1 MNGLK
6 YLTAFVLPVV
16 TFCSLWWPEHLAF
29 AGVVYSFGF
38 IPLVE
43 MILPPIRGNHSEE
56 SEPSLLANRLY
67 DWLLYATAPA
77 QWGLLGLFL
86 YRVAW
91 DELTALQIIGMT
103 GSMGM
108 CCGTLGINVGH
119 ELGHRVGRLERFLTR
134 MLLLSSLYMHFTIEH
149 NRGHHKWVAT
159 ARDPATARRNETL
172 YQFWARCIPGV
183 FASAW
188 KISCGE
194 ASHRGRSIW
203 GPSNEV
209 LRLLAVEFVLVA
221 AIGFFLGP
229 VPLLCFLGAAL
240 TGILLLENVNYI
252 EHYGLLRQQTS
263 SGKFERVQPWHSWN
277 SDHVLGRIV
286 LFELTRHADHHYSAS
301 RKYQVLRH
309 MPNGPQ
315 LPVGY
320 PAALLISL
328 IPPLWFRMMHG
339 PLDTASKTA
348 AVAGT
353 D

>member
-1 MNGLK
+1 MNSLK
-6 YLTAFVLPVV
+6 YLTAFVLPIV
-16 TFCSLWWPEHLAF
+16 TFCALWWPEYLAF
-29 AGVVYSFGF
+29 AGVAYSFGF

-43 MILPPIRGNHSEE
+43 TILPPIRGNHSEE
-56 SEPSLLANRLY
+56 SEQSLLSNRLY
-67 DWLLYATAPA
+67 DWLLYATVPA
-77 QWGLLGLFL
+77 QWALMGLFL
-86 YRVAW
+86 YRITW
-91 DELTALQIIGMT
+91 GNLTLWQMIGMT

-108 CCGTLGINVGH
+108 CCGTIGINVAH

-134 MLLLSSLYMHFTIEH
+134 SLLLSSLYMHFTIEH

-159 ARDPATARRNETL
+159 NLDPATARRNETL
-172 YQFWARCIPGV
+172 YRFWLRCIPGV
-183 FASAW
+183 FTSAW
-188 KISCGE
+188 KLSCQE
-194 ASHRGRSIW
+194 ARSRGCSIW
-203 GPSNEV
+203 GPANEV
-209 LRLLAVEFVLVA
+209 LRLLAVEVMLVA
-221 AIGFFLGP
+221 AIGIFLGP

-252 EHYGLLRQQTS
+252 EHYGLLRQETS
-263 SGKFERVQPWHSWN
+263 PGKFERVQPWHSWN

-309 MPNGPQ
+309 MPDGPQ

-328 IPPLWFRMMHG
+328 LPPLWFRMMHG
-339 PLDTASKTA
+339 PLDA
-348 AVAGT
+348 ALQTISVA